1 MSQRLVVIGGGAAG
15 PSTAAEAKRRNRSLD
30 VTMIEGGISSPMRPV
45 PMPYYIGD
53 VIKDYR
59 RLVIRTPEEFQK
71 TGINVRTKT
80 RVEEIDSAKG
90 VVRLSDDTTLPYD
103 ILVMGT
109 GSTAIR
115 LDLPGSDLE
124 GVFV

>member
-1 MSQRLVVIGGGAAG
+1 
-15 PSTAAEAKRRNRSLD
+15 
-30 VTMIEGGISSPMRPV
+30 
-45 PMPYYIGD
+45 MPYYIGD